1 MSMFARMTL
10 LSPNSEVASTEANEV
25 NEAAGDA
32 VSPGGSF
39 WNGTHATHPLLPSFA
54 LLPSVKSVSA
64 FRLKRLA
71 GLVPVVVLGFALNGF
86 AAETPAGADRF
97 RETILP
103 ILKDRCFDCH
113 GDGENKGS
121 LALDQFKDDADL
133 LDRLDLWW
141 DVAKNI
147 RAGIMPPKRK
157 PQLTADE
164 KKRIDDWIQADVFG
178 LNPANPD
185 PGRITI
191 RRLNRV
197 EYRHTIRDLMG
208 IEFDTELEFPPD
220 DTGYGFDNIGD
231 VLSVSPL
238 LLEKYV
244 QAAETIVTKAV
255 PTASK
260 VIPVRT
266 VPGTE
271 FRSADGSQTGDR
283 ISFYDAAVLTSSIKA
298 EHAGDYEVVFE
309 VHVDGEFA
317 FDPGRCKAIFSVN
330 GEKCAEGEF
339 VYAFSDDP
347 DRGATFRYAAQRTLP
362 AGEHQLTIELQ
373 PLVEK
378 EKRLNRLDF
387 RIKSASLHGPA
398 DTRHW
403 VPPENYAKFFPNGP
417 APDDSALR
425 RDHARNVLQDFAS
438 RAFRRPVSE
447 RVLMGLVGFA
457 EQTYAQPNKTY
468 EQGIARALVA
478 VLASPRF
485 LFRLE
490 ADDPGS
496 LAEKFPR
503 VDEWALASR
512 LSYFFWS
519 SMPDD
524 ELFAL
529 AEKGELRKH
538 LPTQIER
545 LLKDPRSAALVGN
558 FTGQWLQARN
568 LEHLAI
574 EPLAVLGFQGELE
587 AIREKYGRQLFR
599 RGGTNDSPELK
610 AARTR
615 SRELSQ
621 LADRFNPE
629 LRTAMRRE
637 TELVFE
643 HVLRGNR
650 SVREFLDSDY
660 TFLNQQ
666 LAGHYDIKGVE
677 GADMRLVQLP
687 PDSPRGGVLTQ
698 GNMLLITSNP
708 TRTSPVKRGLFILE
722 NILGTPT
729 PPAPPN
735 VPELEE
741 AAKAIS
747 DHKPTLRE
755 LLTRHREDAL
765 CSSCHNRIDPLG
777 LAFENFTALGT
788 WRDQEEGKPI
798 NPSGDLITGEKFS
811 GVQELKQIL
820 VENHRTTFYR
830 CLTEKLLTYALG
842 RGIEYYDELTVDR
855 IVNRLE
861 QEDGRFH
868 ALISGIVESAP
879 FQQRRKTESL
889 TAGNP
894 SGHPDSQLAQSTE

>member
-1 MSMFARMTL
+1 MFARMTFL
-10 LSPNSEVASTEANEV
+10 NRPAGFLPVA
-25 NEAAGDA
+25 
-32 VSPGGSF
+32 
-39 WNGTHATHPLLPSFA
+39 
-54 LLPSVKSVSA
+54 
-64 FRLKRLA
+64 
-71 GLVPVVVLGFALNGF
+71 VLCLGLNGF
-86 AAETPAGADRF
+86 AAESQPAADRF
-97 RETILP
+97 RAQILP
-103 ILKDRCFDCH
+103 ILQDRCYDCH

-121 LALDQFKDDADL
+121 LAFDQFKDDDEL
-133 LDRLDLWW
+133 LGGTELWW
-141 DVAKNI
+141 SVAKNI

-157 PQLTADE
+157 PQLTAEE
-164 KKRIDDWIQADVFG
+164 KQRIDKWIQADVFG
-178 LNPANPD
+178 LDPANPD
-185 PGRITI
+185 PGRVTI

-208 IEFDTELEFPPD
+208 IDFDTELEFPPD

-244 QAAETIVTKAV
+244 QAAETIVKEAV

-260 VIPVRT
+260 VMPVRT
-266 VPGTE
+266 VEGPA

-283 ISFYDAAVLTSSIKA
+283 ISFYDAAVLTSSIQA
-298 EHAGDYEVVFE
+298 EHAGEYEVVFE

-317 FDPGRCKAIFSVN
+317 FDPGRCRAIFSVN
-330 GEKCAEGEF
+330 GEKCAEDEF

-347 DRGATFRYAAQRTLP
+347 DRGATFRYAVNRTLP

-387 RIKSASLHGPA
+387 RVKSASLHGPA

-403 VPPENYAKFFPNGP
+403 VAPENYAKFFPNGP
-417 APDDSALR
+417 APDDPGLR
-425 RDHARNVLQDFAS
+425 RDHARKLLEDFAS
-438 RAFRRPVSE
+438 RAFRRPVND
-447 RVLMGLVGFA
+447 RVLAGLVGFA
-457 EQTYAQPNKTY
+457 EQTYAQPAKTF

-496 LAEKFPR
+496 LAEKYPR
-503 VDEWALASR
+503 VDEWTLASR

-519 SMPDD
+519 SMPDA

-529 AEKGELRKH
+529 AAKGELRKH
-538 LPTQIER
+538 LPAQIER
-545 LLKDPRSAALVGN
+545 LLKDPRSAAFVEN

-568 LEHLAI
+568 IEHLAI

-599 RGGTNDSPELK
+599 RGGAEESPELT
-610 AARTR
+610 AARAR
-615 SRELSQ
+615 SRELMQ
-621 LADRFNPE
+621 LGNRFNPQ

-660 TFLNQQ
+660 TFLNQR
-666 LAGHYDIKGVE
+666 LAEHYGIAGVE
-677 GADMRLVQLP
+677 GEEMQWVKLP

-741 AAKAIS
+741 AAHEAAG
-747 DHKPTLRE
+747 HKPTLRE
-755 LLTRHREDAL
+755 LLARHREDAL

-788 WRDQEEGKPI
+788 WRDQEEGQPI
-798 NPSGDLITGEKFS
+798 DPSGDLITGEAFS

-842 RGIEYYDELTVDR
+842 RGIEYYDELTIDR
-855 IVNRLE
+855 IVSRLE

-868 ALISGIVESAP
+868 TLVAGIVESAP
-879 FQQRRKTESL
+879 FQQRRKTGSL
-889 TAGNP
+889 TAVNP
-894 SGHPDSQLAQSTE
+894 LAQPESQLAQTSE

>member
-1 MSMFARMTL
+1 MTFL
-10 LSPNSEVASTEANEV
+10 NRPAGFLPVAV
-25 NEAAGDA
+25 
-32 VSPGGSF
+32 
-39 WNGTHATHPLLPSFA
+39 LC
-54 LLPSVKSVSA
+54 
-64 FRLKRLA
+64 
-71 GLVPVVVLGFALNGF
+71 LGFNGF
-86 AAETPAGADRF
+86 AAESEPAADRF
-97 RETILP
+97 RAHILP
-103 ILKDRCFDCH
+103 ILQDRCFDCH

-121 LALDQFKDDADL
+121 LALDQFQDDADL
-133 LDRLDLWW
+133 LGGMELWW
-141 DVAKNI
+141 SVAKNI

-157 PQLTADE
+157 PQLTAEE
-164 KKRIDDWIQADVFG
+164 KQRIEEWIQRDVFG
-178 LNPANPD
+178 LDPANPD
-185 PGRITI
+185 PGRVTI

-197 EYRHTIRDLMG
+197 EYRNTIRDLMG
-208 IEFDTELEFPPD
+208 VDFDTELEFPPD

-244 QAAETIVTKAV
+244 QAAETIVKDAV
-255 PTASK
+255 PTAALVK
-260 VIPVRT
+260 PERQVA
-266 VPGTE
+266 GTE
-271 FRSADGSQTGDR
+271 FRSADGSQNGDR
-283 ISFYDAAVLTSSIKA
+283 ISFYDAAVLTSSIQA

-330 GEKCAEGEF
+330 GEPCAEDEF

-347 DRGATFRYAAQRTLP
+347 DRGASFRYTVNRTLP
-362 AGEHQLTIELQ
+362 AGEHKLSIELQ

-387 RIKSASLHGPA
+387 RVKSATLRGPA
-398 DTRHW
+398 APRHW
-403 VPPENYAKFFPNGP
+403 VAPANYAKFFPNGP
-417 APDDSALR
+417 APDDPALR
-425 RDHARNVLQDFAS
+425 REHARKLLQDFAT
-438 RAFRRPVSE
+438 RAFRRPVNE
-447 RVLMGLVGFA
+447 RVLAGLVGFA
-457 EQTYAQPNKTY
+457 EQTYTQPDKTY
-468 EQGIARALVA
+468 EQGIARAMVA

-490 ADDPGS
+490 ADEPGS

-519 SMPDD
+519 SMPDA

-538 LPTQIER
+538 LPAQIER
-545 LLKDPRSAALVGN
+545 LLKDPRSAALVEN

-568 LEHLAI
+568 IEHLAI
-574 EPLAVLGFQGELE
+574 EPLAVLGFQGELD
-587 AIREKYGRQLFR
+587 AIREKFGRQLFR
-599 RGGTNDSPELK
+599 RGGGDESPELR
-610 AARTR
+610 AARAR
-615 SRELSQ
+615 SRELTQ
-621 LADRFNPE
+621 LGNRFNPQ

-660 TFLNQQ
+660 TFLNQR
-666 LAGHYDIKGVE
+666 LAEHYGIAGVE
-677 GADMRLVQLP
+677 GDDMQFVKLP

-741 AAKAIS
+741 AAHEAAG
-747 DHKPTLRE
+747 HKPTLRE
-755 LLTRHREDAL
+755 LLARHREDAL

-788 WRDQEEGKPI
+788 WRDQEEGQPI
-798 NPSGDLITGEKFS
+798 DPSGDLITGESFS
-811 GVQELKQIL
+811 GVQELKRIL
-820 VENHRTTFYR
+820 VENHRATFYR

-855 IVNRLE
+855 IVSRLE

-868 ALISGIVESAP
+868 TLIAGIVESAP

-889 TAGNP
+889 TAGNRLAQP
-894 SGHPDSQLAQSTE
+894 ESQLAQTTE

>member
-1 MSMFARMTL
+1 ML
-10 LSPNSEVASTEANEV
+10 VCLSP
-25 NEAAGDA
+25 
-32 VSPGGSF
+32 
-39 WNGTHATHPLLPSFA
+39 
-54 LLPSVKSVSA
+54 
-64 FRLKRLA
+64 
-71 GLVPVVVLGFALNGF
+71 NGF
-86 AAETPAGADRF
+86 AAESRPAADRF
-97 RETILP
+97 RKDILP
-103 ILKDRCFDCH
+103 ILQDRCFDCH

-121 LALDQFKDDADL
+121 LSLDQFKDDGDL
-133 LDRLDLWW
+133 LGQRGLWW
-141 DVAKNI
+141 NVVKNL

-157 PQLTADE
+157 PQLTAE
-164 KKRIDDWIQADVFG
+164 EEERINHWIQSDVFG
-178 LNPANPD
+178 IDPAHPD
-185 PGRITI
+185 PGRVTI

-197 EYRHTIRDLMG
+197 EYRNTIRDLMG
-208 IEFDTELEFPPD
+208 VDFDTDIEFPPD

-244 QAAETIVTKAV
+244 QAAETIVARAV
-255 PTASK
+255 PTAAK
-260 VIPVRT
+260 VPPVHT
-266 VPGTE
+266 VPGAE
-271 FRSADGSQTGDR
+271 FRSADGSQTGNR
-283 ISFYDAAVLTSSIKA
+283 ISFYDAAVLTNA
-298 EHAGDYEVVFE
+298 VQVEHAGDYEVVFE

-317 FDPGRCKAIFSVN
+317 FDPGRCRAVFSVN
-330 GEKCAEGEF
+330 GEPGAEAEL

-347 DRGATFRYAAQRTLP
+347 DRGATFRYAFNRTLT
-362 AGEHQLTIELQ
+362 AGTHQLGIDLQ
-373 PLVEK
+373 PLVAK
-378 EKRLNRLDF
+378 EQRLNRLDL
-387 RIKSASLHGPA
+387 RVKSASLRGPA
-398 DTRHW
+398 DAKHW
-403 VPPENYAKFFPNGP
+403 VAPENYAKFFPNGP
-417 APDDSALR
+417 APDNPDLR
-425 RDHARNVLQDFAS
+425 REHAEKVLKDFAS
-438 RAFRRPVSE
+438 RAFRRPVDE
-447 RVLMGLVGFA
+447 RVLAGLVGFA
-457 EQTYAQPNKTY
+457 AQTYSQAGKTF
-468 EQGIARALVA
+468 EQGVARAMVA

-490 ADDPGS
+490 ADDSATSAGNYPQ
-496 LAEKFPR
+496 

-519 SMPDD
+519 SMPDE

-529 AEKGELRKH
+529 AAKGELRKN
-538 LPTQIER
+538 LPAQVER
-545 LLKDPRSAALVGN
+545 LLNDPRSAALIEH

-574 EPLAVLGFQGELE
+574 DPLAVLGFQGELE
-587 AIREKYGRQLFR
+587 ALREKFGRQLWR
-599 RGGTNDSPELK
+599 RGSDEDSAELK
-610 AARTR
+610 AARVR
-615 SRELSQ
+615 SRELNQ

-666 LAGHYDIKGVE
+666 LAAHYGIGGVE
-677 GADMRLVQLP
+677 GAEMRRVELP
-687 PDSPRGGVLTQ
+687 ADSPRGGVLTQ

-741 AAKAIS
+741 AARGVA

-755 LLTRHREDAL
+755 LLARHREDAL

-777 LAFENFTALGT
+777 LAFENFTAIGT

-798 NPSGDLITGEKFS
+798 NPAGDLITGESFS
-811 GVQELKQIL
+811 GVQELKSIL
-820 VENHRTTFYR
+820 VEKHRASFYR

-855 IVNRLE
+855 IVSRLE
-861 QEDGRFH
+861 QDDGRFH
-868 ALISGIVESAP
+868 TLIRGIVESAP
-879 FQQRRKTESL
+879 FQQRRKTETLS
-889 TAGNP
+889 ASNP
-894 SGHPDSQLAQSTE
+894 ADHPDSQLAQTSE

>member
-1 MSMFARMTL
+1 MTFLNRPSGL
-10 LSPNSEVASTEANEV
+10 LSMNRKGDIPVAPCRVEATS
-25 NEAAGDA
+25 
-32 VSPGGSF
+32 VSP
-39 WNGTHATHPLLPSFA
+39 
-54 LLPSVKSVSA
+54 
-64 FRLKRLA
+64 FRSWFQLTYIRWRS
-71 GLVPVVVLGFALNGF
+71 GLSMVVLSLGFHGF
-86 AAETPAGADRF
+86 AAEPPAGAERF
-97 RETILP
+97 REHILP
-103 ILKDRCFDCH
+103 ILQDRCFDCH

-121 LALDQFKDDADL
+121 LTLDQFKDDADL

-164 KKRIDDWIQADVFG
+164 RKRLDDWIQADVFG
-178 LNPANPD
+178 LDPANPD

-208 IEFDTELEFPPD
+208 IDFDTELEFPPD

-266 VPGTE
+266 VQGPE

-283 ISFYDAAVLTSSIKA
+283 ISFYDAATLTSSIQA
-298 EHAGDYEVVFE
+298 EHAGEYEVVFE

-330 GEKCAEGEF
+330 GEPCAEGEF

-347 DRGATFRYAAQRTLP
+347 DRGATFRYAAKRTLA
-362 AGEHQLTIELQ
+362 AGEHELTVELQ

-387 RIKSASLHGPA
+387 RVKSASLHGPA

-403 VPPENYAKFFPNGP
+403 VAPENYAKFFPNGP
-417 APDDSALR
+417 APADPALR
-425 RDHARNVLQDFAS
+425 RDHARKLLEDFAS
-438 RAFRRPVSE
+438 RAFRRPVNE
-447 RVLMGLVGFA
+447 RVLDGLVGFA
-457 EQTYAQPNKTY
+457 EQTYTQPDKSY
-468 EQGIARALVA
+468 EQGIARAMVA

-490 ADDPGS
+490 ADEPGS
-496 LAEKFPR
+496 LADKFPR

-538 LPTQIER
+538 LPAQIER
-545 LLKDPRSAALVGN
+545 LLKDPRSAALVEN

-568 LEHLAI
+568 IEHLAI

-599 RGGTNDSPELK
+599 RGGGDESPELR
-610 AARTR
+610 AARAR
-615 SRELSQ
+615 SRELTQ
-621 LADRFNPE
+621 LGNRFNPE

-666 LAGHYDIKGVE
+666 LAGHYGIEGVE

-741 AAKAIS
+741 AAKEVT

-798 NPSGDLITGEKFS
+798 DPSGDLITGESFS
-811 GVQELKQIL
+811 GVQELKKIL

-842 RGIEYYDELTVDR
+842 RGIEYYDELTIDR
-855 IVNRLE
+855 IVNRLD
-861 QEDGRFH
+861 QDDGRFH
-868 ALISGIVESAP
+868 TLIAGIVESAP
-879 FQQRRKTESL
+879 FQQRRKTESF
-889 TAGNP
+889 TAGNL
-894 SGHPDSQLAQSTE
+894 SGHPDSQLAQTSE